1 MTFNRRQILA
11 CAGLFSL
18 AAAAAP
24 VMAADNKTWPKKPDV
39 PTDFNAEEF
48 FVELEEKGTG
58 IVFGNKDAK
67 ITVRV
72 VFDTQCPWC
81 VWQYKEFE
89 PYLDRVKFV
98 WYPVAVLNPWSEPQ
112 GAAILSAADPA
123 KAFLEHEAHFKDEFR
138 GIDVRGKEYPFE
150 VRKQV
155 WDNSKVARRAGTRSV
170 PFSVARTADGRY
182 VPVAEQKGAEF
193 AKLVGL

>member
-1 MTFNRRQILA
+1 MSLNRRQILA
-11 CAGLFSL
+11 CAGLFGI
-18 AAAAAP
+18 AAAAP
-24 VMAADNKTWPKKPDV
+24 AMAAEKKKWPKKPSV
-39 PTDFNAEEF
+39 PTDFNPEEF
-48 FVELEEKGTG
+48 YVELEEKGTG
-58 IVFGNKDAK
+58 FVFGNKDAK

-89 PYLDRVKFV
+89 PYLDRVKFI
-98 WYPVAVLNPWSEPQ
+98 WYPVAVLNPWSEIQ

-138 GIDVRGKEYPFE
+138 GLDVRGKEYPFD
-150 VRKQV
+150 VRKKV
-155 WDNSKVARRAGTRSV
+155 WDNSKVARRAGCISV
-170 PFSVARTADGRY
+170 PFSVAKLPDGRY
-182 VPVAEQKGAEF
+182 VSLAELKGAEF